1 MNLIL
6 EVVGRNA
13 RDLGEGRRK
22 VFGTEGGRI
31 GRAPDC
37 DWVLQNP
44 YISRHHATVCCINGI
59 FYIESMGENGVALN
73 NAQAM
78 LPQLERRAL
87 KSGDRLFIDEYE
99 ITVSLSSG
107 PQDVQQ
113 SLLQTPA
120 PAKNPVIDPFFGDS
134 PAPPPPRN
142 MDPLQP
148 AENLDPLI
156 GLKVRNAPTQPTS
169 PKREA
174 AWNHTDGMSD
184 HFTPPSVVPSQGAI
198 PEDWDKTSFTRAPK
212 LTPTPQVV
220 RPPPPPPPPVV
231 REREPPP
238 PPAVVAP
245 PPPPPPRPQASA
257 PAGTFDVAAFLRNA
271 GVEPESVPPEMAA
284 TLGLVLRT
292 VVQGVVEVLRARA
305 EFRNQFRLPVTRVM
319 MSENNPLKFAVNAED
334 ALGSLLRR
342 RNAGYLGPLEA
353 FEDAFNDIRFHQLA
367 VLAGMR
373 AGFESVMS
381 RFEPQKLQQEFD
393 KRLKRGALLS
403 VASKLRYWDL
413 YTDVFEEMAS
423 DPDTTFRRLF
433 GEEFATAYERQ
444 LDELKR
450 GRGKTPH

>member
-37 DWVLQNP
+37 DWVLANP

-99 ITVSLSSG
+99 ITVGLSSG
-107 PQDVQQ
+107 PQDMQQ
-113 SLLQTPA
+113 SLLQTP
-120 PAKNPVIDPFFGDS
+120 PPPKNPVIDPFFADS
-134 PAPPPPRN
+134 PAPPRRPV
-142 MDPLQP
+142 DPLQP
-148 AENLDPLI
+148 AEDLDPLKR
-156 GLKVRNAPTQPTS
+156 LMVRNAPTQPTS

-174 AWNHTDGMSD
+174 AWNHTDGISD
-184 HFTPPSVVPSQGAI
+184 HFTPPPVPPREPAI
-198 PEDWDKTSFTRAPK
+198 PENWDQTNFTRSPK
-212 LTPTPQVV
+212 LTPGPQIV
-220 RPPPPPPPPVV
+220 RPPPPPPAPVV
-231 REREPPP
+231 REREQQPSA
-238 PPAVVAP
+238 PAVVAP
-245 PPPPPPRPQASA
+245 PPPPPRPQTSA

-284 TLGLVLRT
+284 TLGLILRT

-305 EFRNQFRLPVTRVM
+305 EFRNQFRLPVTRVQ

-334 ALGSLLRR
+334 ALSSLLRR

-373 AGFESVMS
+373 AGFEGVMS

-413 YTDVFEEMAS
+413 YTDLFEEMAS

-433 GEEFATAYERQ
+433 GEEFAMAYERQ
-444 LDELKR
+444 LEELKR
-450 GRGKTPH
+450 GRGKTPL